1 MKTQISSMI
10 LLTAACI
17 LVSLLG
23 KRSPSNTTEDRTTSH
38 IISDAVLEAGR
49 DSKLCK
55 VIQMTSMAL

>member
-1 MKTQISSMI
+1 MI
-10 LLTAACI
+10 LLTAASI

-23 KRSPSNTTEDRTTSH
+23 KRSPSNTTEDHTTSH

>member
-10 LLTAACI
+10 LLTAASI

-23 KRSPSNTTEDRTTSH
+23 KRSPSNTTEDHTTSH